1 MRAARCEIQGQLIQN
16 DGKLLRAT
24 NPEERATAH
33 SSDSDAAS
41 PQQTQTDNDAS
52 GSPQRVAGRP
62 PLPSVRVT
70 ILHLKDQNG
79 LGRPLRMRL
88 RRDEFMK

>member
-33 SSDSDAAS
+33 SSNSDAAS
-41 PQQTQTDNDAS
+41 PRQPQTDNDAS

-70 ILHLKDQNG
+70 ILHLMGQNG
-79 LGRPLRMRL
+79 FGTAPT
-88 RRDEFMK
+88 DAASPQ

>member
-1 MRAARCEIQGQLIQN
+1 MHGSLSYPAW
-16 DGKLLRAT
+16 
-24 NPEERATAH
+24 PF
-33 SSDSDAAS
+33 SDSDAAS

-52 GSPQRVAGRP
+52 GNPQRVAGRP

-70 ILHLKDQNG
+70 ILHLKGQNG

-88 RRDEFMK
+88 HRNKPLFAGRR